1 MQRLDDLE
9 NGYRIWQDPDSFC
22 YGIDAVLLA
31 HYATLKDGDR
41 VIDLGTGTGAVP
53 LIMKAIAR
61 DRGLRTHFTGL
72 EIQEDVSALAL
83 KSVQYNGLATEVDI
97 TKGDLKEAARIYGA
111 ASFSLVTCNPPYMIG
126 SHGLVSK
133 EGAVAAAR
141 HEIYCTLEDVVS
153 SAAALL
159 ETNGRFAMVH
169 RPFRLAEIISV
180 LKQYRLEPK
189 RMRLVYPFADREPT
203 MVLIE
208 SVRGGRPRL
217 SVGPPLIIYN
227 KDHTYTE
234 ELLKIYGR

>member
-1 MQRLDDLE
+1 
-9 NGYRIWQDPDSFC
+9 
-22 YGIDAVLLA
+22 
-31 HYATLKDGDR
+31 
-41 VIDLGTGTGAVP
+41 
-53 LIMKAIAR
+53 
-61 DRGLRTHFTGL
+61 
-72 EIQEDVSALAL
+72 
-83 KSVQYNGLATEVDI
+83 
-97 TKGDLKEAARIYGA
+97 
-111 ASFSLVTCNPPYMIG
+111 
-126 SHGLVSK
+126 
-133 EGAVAAAR
+133 
-141 HEIYCTLEDVVS
+141 
-153 SAAALL
+153 
-159 ETNGRFAMVH
+159 MVH